1 MTAVSPASSAI
12 VPSSDRAE
20 SAYRGPCRILGA
32 HVTRVTRGGTTH
44 VLCGEYC
51 ETGGICLLRQATLER
66 GPIQRPTEAF
76 SEGSA
81 LSGTRCVMLTA

>member
-1 MTAVSPASSAI
+1 MTAVSPASSVI

-51 ETGGICLLRQATLER
+51 ETGGICQVRRAAFHS
-66 GPIQRPTEAF
+66 GPIQPTEAF
-76 SEGSA
+76 SEGTA
-81 LSGTRCVMLTA
+81 LSGSRCVMLTA